1 MSPGEL
7 VRLWWEGGD
16 HGALVAACDADVV
29 WDLSRLDGWDGDPLQ
44 RGPDGVRAVL
54 DRLEWA
60 PGGTFIAS
68 GDRVLVNAH
77 PDGVSAVVHH
87 FEDGRIVRLSSIT
100 DHWDAQV
107 ELTGTD
113 PIAVVR
119 AVWVAWEA
127 RDMDRVLAC
136 FADDVVFD
144 LSHYEAWKGAPRY
157 DGPTSMIRF
166 LAEWMSWWHGYHQ
179 EVVGDELHGRD
190 VLLLVR
196 HSGDREGT
204 HVEEVGGLVYA
215 VRPDGR
221 IDRWTVFPTPELVRE
236 WIELRQA
243 PAETQ

>member
-1 MSPGEL
+1 
-7 VRLWWEGGD
+7 
-16 HGALVAACDADVV
+16 
-29 WDLSRLDGWDGDPLQ
+29 
-44 RGPDGVRAVL
+44 
-54 DRLEWA
+54 
-60 PGGTFIAS
+60 
-68 GDRVLVNAH
+68 
-77 PDGVSAVVHH
+77 
-87 FEDGRIVRLSSIT
+87 
-100 DHWDAQV
+100 
-107 ELTGTD
+107 
-113 PIAVVR
+113 
-119 AVWVAWEA
+119 
-127 RDMDRVLAC
+127 MDRVLAC

-179 EVVGDELHGRD
+179 EVVVAELHGRD

-221 IDRWTVFPTPELVRE
+221 IDRWTVFPTPELARE